1 MKTTDLSTITA
12 VGVLTA
18 ALVVFLAGVGITVP
32 LWIPACIPL
41 VTGLIIFALRAYVA
55 FVGADNTTVDERLE
69 LAIKLVESVR
79 AMRGTTPAALPT
91 AKAIDEWIA
100 KQEEPTKKEPTK
112 P

>member
-1 MKTTDLSTITA
+1 MKTTDLTTITA

-32 LWIPACIPL
+32 LWIPACVPL
-41 VTGLIIFALRAYVA
+41 ATGLIIFSLRAYVA

-79 AMRGTTPAALPT
+79 KMRDTTPAALPT

-100 KQEEPTKKEPTK
+100 KESPTKKEPTK